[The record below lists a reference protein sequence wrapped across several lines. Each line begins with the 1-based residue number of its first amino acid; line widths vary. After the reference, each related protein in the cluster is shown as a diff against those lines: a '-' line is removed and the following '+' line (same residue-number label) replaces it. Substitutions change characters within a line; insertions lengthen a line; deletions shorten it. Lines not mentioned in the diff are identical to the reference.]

1 MTKEQKEQVI
11 KLRQTGYGYAT
22 IADALGL
29 TKNQVSAFCRRNHL
43 TGIKAQTHVEEKPA
57 ASCCK
62 NCGKPITQVPG
73 RKLIKFC
80 SPDCR
85 QNWWNA
91 HADMVNKK
99 AIIGEKCTACGQC
112 IEACP
117 VKAIEKEEQKYR
129 AGGVDVNLLSEN
141 ERTRSARNRCMAQIP
156 EI

>member
-99 AIIGEKCTACGQC
+99 AVYKFTCACCGRPFTAYGNANRKYCSH
-112 IEACP
+112 ACY
-117 VKAIEKEEQKYR
+117 IRDRYQ
-129 AGGVDVNLLSEN
+129 GGDGHE
-141 ERTRSARNRCMAQIP
+141 
-156 EI
+156 